1 MSFRIK
7 TKIRYSIFTCE
18 KSEYENKRKLIFDEI
33 GLKLLAQR
41 LKQLRSEKKIT
52 QVELAYRSELTLS
65 QIARI
70 ETVKINPTVSTMF
83 RIAKALDVN
92 IIEFF
97 DFESLEINPLAKEK

>member
-1 MSFRIK
+1 M
-7 TKIRYSIFTCE
+7 
-18 KSEYENKRKLIFDEI
+18 KSNEENKRKLIFDEE

-52 QVELAYRSELTLS
+52 QEELAYRSELTLS

-92 IIEFF
+92 ITELV
-97 DFESLEINPLAKEK
+97 DFS